1 MSHLNNKKMNWNPLK
16 SSNDLIQI
24 DEESKSHPVLIL
36 KHSTTCSISAMA
48 LSRLE
53 RKWQKSDNE
62 ILKPYYLDLL
72 RHRELSNE
80 IATRYGVVHESP
92 QVLIIRNGSC
102 VYNSSHMDITY
113 DAIMAMTAA

>member
-1 MSHLNNKKMNWNPLK
+1 MNWNPLK

-53 RKWQKSDNE
+53 RKWKKSDNE

-72 RHRELSNE
+72 QHRDLSNE
-80 IATRYGVVHESP
+80 IATKYGVVHESP

-102 VYNSSHMDITY
+102 VYNSSHMDIAY